1 MKLSLLYFARLR
13 ETLGVESEQL
23 DSEAANV
30 AELLA
35 ELRQRGQSW
44 ALELA
49 ADKVF
54 RVAVNQEMAKP
65 DTPLA
70 DGDEVAVF
78 PPVTGG

>member
-23 DSEAANV
+23 DSEAASV

>member
-54 RVAVNQEMAKP
+54 RVAVNQEMA
-65 DTPLA
+65 
-70 DGDEVAVF
+70 
-78 PPVTGG
+78 

>member
-13 ETLGVESEQL
+13 ETLGVESERL

-44 ALELA
+44 AQELA